1 MSPKPSLYYR
11 LSPDI
16 DRVPLRDNEMLFRS
30 DTVAVRLGGES
41 SLFFVEQIAPL
52 LDGHR
57 SFEQL
62 TAALPTVSPETL
74 QNYLDQLVQLHILQ
88 SLDKPQTDV
97 SIAEQAL
104 TPFLTILNTLGL
116 PPSAALQKLRDMH
129 IAVVG
134 LEGHGAHIASILAQ
148 CGVGR
153 LTLIDPFPCQPGNL
167 ALMPGANAD
176 TIGLPRQQI
185 VKALL
190 DSQPNTPEIITAEAE
205 DVTLE
210 TITTLAAGCDFLV
223 GCFDRGFLS
232 ANQWLNQAAA
242 KLGIPAIYAEAA
254 GHIGWVGPLVIP
266 QQTACY
272 DCFRRRRLATSNNLD
287 EAAAYE
293 TYLSEHQQ
301 PALHNRGVLPA
312 LMPHLASSV
321 VLDMLKHLLS
331 LGRPTLIGQVMA
343 FNALTLQTKLH
354 PVLQKPDCAIC
365 HSSPIWSRYHPSLA
379 ELEDDGASSGDLPA
393 VAAQVLDVETGIVK
407 ALSPIST
414 HDKSEPLYLFHAEL
428 ANHRFLEETD
438 RRVLHGLG
446 KGLTAQAA
454 QASALGEAIE
464 SYAGLCWSYDEV
476 IYAQRNALDGA
487 SLDPRQLGLYHPSQY
502 DEQLPYVP
510 YDDENRM
517 GWVNAYS
524 LVRGSEVYIPALA
537 VFMTYHP
544 QQPHESI
551 CPTTSNGLATAPTLA
566 EAILRAA
573 LEVIERDAFIITW
586 LNRLPG
592 RHIDISD
599 HPDRK
604 LVDLCEFYQQQQVT
618 LHVIQL
624 PTDQP
629 CFVFMALAVQRDGSG
644 PAGVVGL
651 GADID
656 PARAAR
662 QAVLEAVQTRA
673 GVQVAMQKPEMEQH
687 ISRLVREPHHVTAMA
702 DHALRY
708 AAPDALP
715 AFDFLLH
722 QPVVSMDWKAR
733 KLIGKGEAMASL
745 QALVTF
751 YRSQGQ
757 DLITYNVTPPDMAK
771 LGLHTARVVLPGLQP
786 IYFGRRTRRLACR
799 RLYELPQQLGFAEA
813 PTTPDH
819 LNDDPHPFS

>member
-1 MSPKPSLYYR
+1 MSAKPQLYYR
-11 LSPDI
+11 LSPGIDI
-16 DRVPLRDNEMLFRS
+16 VPLRDNEMLFRS
-30 DTVAVRLGGES
+30 DTVAIRLGGES
-41 SLFFVEQIAPL
+41 SLFFVEQIVPL
-52 LDGHR
+52 LDGQR
-57 SFEQL
+57 SFDQL
-62 TAALPTVSPETL
+62 AAALPTVSPETL
-74 QNYLDQLVQLHILQ
+74 QSYLDQLVQLQVLQ
-88 SLDKPQTDV
+88 SLDKPQTAV

-116 PPSAALQKLRDMH
+116 PLSAAMQKLRDMH

-134 LEGHGAHIASILAQ
+134 LEGHGAHIAAILGQ

-153 LTLIDPFPCQPGNL
+153 LTLVDPFPCRPGNL
-167 ALMPGANAD
+167 TLMPGANAD
-176 TIGLPRQQI
+176 AIGLPRQQI
-185 VKALL
+185 IKTLL
-190 DSQPNTPEIITAEAE
+190 DSQPNTPEVITAETQN
-205 DVTLE
+205 VTLE
-210 TITTLAAGCDFLV
+210 TVTTLATACDFLV

-232 ANQWLNQAAA
+232 ANQWLNQAAV

-272 DCFRRRRLATSNNLD
+272 TCFRRRRLATSNNLA
-287 EAAAYE
+287 EAVAYE

-321 VLDMLKHLLS
+321 VLEMLKHLLS

-354 PVLQKPDCAIC
+354 PVLQKPDCPVC
-365 HSSPIWSRYHPSLA
+365 HSSAVWSRYHPSLA
-379 ELEDDGASSGDLPA
+379 ELENVSAGDLLA
-393 VAAQVLDVETGIVK
+393 VAAQLVDLETGVVK
-407 ALSPIST
+407 TLAPISSN
-414 HDKSEPLYLFHAEL
+414 DKSEPLYLFHAEL
-428 ANHRFLEETD
+428 ANHRFLDEED
-438 RRVLHGLG
+438 QRVLHGLG
-446 KGLTAQAA
+446 KGLTAQSA

-476 IYAQRNALDGA
+476 IYAQRNRLDGA
-487 SLDPRQLGLYHPSQY
+487 SLDPRRLGLYHPSQY

-517 GWVNAYS
+517 GWVKAYS
-524 LVRGSEVYIPALA
+524 LVSGSEVYIPALA
-537 VFMTYHP
+537 VFMTYKP

-551 CPTTSNGLATAPTLA
+551 CPTTSNGLATAPTPA

-573 LEVIERDAFIITW
+573 LEVVERDAFIITW

-599 HPDRK
+599 HPDPK
-604 LVDLCEFYQQQQVT
+604 LVELCEFYWQQQVT
-618 LHVIQL
+618 IHVIQL

-662 QAVLEAVQTRA
+662 QAVLETVQTRA
-673 GVQVAMQKPEMEQH
+673 GVQSAMHKPEMEQH

-708 AAPDALP
+708 ADPAALS

-722 QPVVSMDWKAR
+722 QPLVSMDWKAR
-733 KLIGKGEAMASL
+733 KVIGKGESMASL

-751 YRSQGQ
+751 YRSQRQ
-757 DLITYNVTPPDMAK
+757 DLITYNLTPPDMAK

-786 IYFGRRTRRLACR
+786 IYFGRQARRLACP
-799 RLYELPQQLGFAEA
+799 RLYELPRQLGFTESS
-813 PTTPDH
+813 TTVDH